1 MEKINI
7 SGSVSNVFSICNSA
21 KTNRNANLDLRIVSD
36 VLHRQE
42 K

>member
-1 MEKINI
+1 MGKIVI
-7 SGSVSNVFSICNSA
+7 FGSLSNVFSICNSS
-21 KTNRNANLDLRIVSD
+21 KINRNANLDFRIVSD